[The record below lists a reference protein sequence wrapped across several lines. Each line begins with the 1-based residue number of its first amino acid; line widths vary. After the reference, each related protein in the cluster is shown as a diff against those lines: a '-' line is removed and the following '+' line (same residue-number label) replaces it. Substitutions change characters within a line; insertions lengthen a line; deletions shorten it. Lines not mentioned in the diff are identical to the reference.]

1 MVSKTIKNAISV
13 AFKTE
18 KKFKTLKCHPKQN
31 KTRKKKG
38 TSCLNKSVLI
48 SMKNMWNKRYPD
60 SRIKGDD
67 SGKIKKQLKMKLK
80 DTCYNEMCWIDKTYN
95 SDIKNNIKKNLFA
108 PKTPESW
115 KRNINEWLSSSDILN
130 VMNQYEEAYMNFKFF
145 GPAPIDF
152 DSEMYNNKCVWPEIC
167 NLNMKELIDNG
178 IDNIGFIFNT
188 DKHYQSGSHW
198 IALYVDLNRKV
209 IFFFDSNGTPQTG
222 EISRLIQRIKTQC
235 LSLKIKLK
243 EMNNH
248 GFTHQYSNTEC
259 GMYCLF
265 FIVSILTRKHSF
277 NFFKS
282 KRIPDKKVEEFRNIY
297 FNMI

>member
-108 PKTPESW
+108 PKTPES
-115 KRNINEWLSSSDILN
+115 
-130 VMNQYEEAYMNFKFF
+130 
-145 GPAPIDF
+145 
-152 DSEMYNNKCVWPEIC
+152 
-167 NLNMKELIDNG
+167 
-178 IDNIGFIFNT
+178 
-188 DKHYQSGSHW
+188 
-198 IALYVDLNRKV
+198 
-209 IFFFDSNGTPQTG
+209 
-222 EISRLIQRIKTQC
+222 
-235 LSLKIKLK
+235 
-243 EMNNH
+243 
-248 GFTHQYSNTEC
+248 
-259 GMYCLF
+259 
-265 FIVSILTRKHSF
+265 
-277 NFFKS
+277 
-282 KRIPDKKVEEFRNIY
+282 
-297 FNMI
+297 